1 MHLLSIKENWNSK
14 IGREKK
20 ENILDNAKALFV
32 YLFET
37 R

>member
-1 MHLLSIKENWNSK
+1 MHLFSIKEKWNSK

-20 ENILDNAKALFV
+20 ENILDNAQTLFV
-32 YLFET
+32 YLFQT